1 MQIFVNNQ
9 KLEAQF
15 SGMENLAEIYEEM
28 DRWSLENKR
37 YIIGFMVDQQE
48 IPVRDLT
55 EWGMDKIDRLDF
67 MIGDEMDMV
76 LATIE
81 ELDRYVDQIGSTLYG
96 ISELRENQIGELKE
110 GVHWIFQIMDSLS
123 SILRI
128 DLSKATSSLDR
139 PAEDGMDSMA
149 ATLANLKNASEGFE
163 KANSNESVDLF
174 LENLRIIK
182 YFVMK
187 LQLQMRALAA
197 GIEELIELAEEFHKG
212 IPRLT
217 DEAVR
222 INELFQSGK
231 DRPAMDDLEKFI
243 GRLHYYIS
251 ALYGLDYR
259 ISQDDQ
265 TGIFQYEV
273 DGIPFHTVNKAL
285 AGLLSELS
293 MALEESDI
301 VTVGDIIEYELT
313 DRLKEFEPYLN
324 GICQLLVAR
333 K

>member
-37 YIIGFMVDQQE
+37 YIIGFMVDQKE

-96 ISELRENQIGELKE
+96 ISELRENQIGELQE

-139 PAEDGMDSMA
+139 PAEDGKDSMA
-149 ATLANLKNASEGFE
+149 ATLQNLKSNAEGFE
-163 KANSNESVDLF
+163 KENSMQSIDLF
-174 LENLRIIK
+174 LENLRVIK

-197 GIEELIELAEEFHKG
+197 GIEELIELAEEFHKS

-231 DRPAMDDLEKFI
+231 DRLAMDDLDKFT

-265 TGIFQYEV
+265 SGIFQYEV